1 MHQRL
6 LMIIKL
12 IIKEKSMKLSVVLL
26 EYHSLNEI
34 ITAVE
39 SIRKYEPDCEIVVS
53 SNSLY
58 NLEEQKTAL
67 ESVPYAKWVF
77 NEENGGFGYGMT
89 MGANQASGDYIVFLN
104 SDVILL
110 DNFEKMI
117 QYMDAHPNIGLIAPE
132 LIDENGVVQD
142 SYRKTITPFNF
153 IWRHIT
159 RLMHV
164 EHNNK
169 RNEPMIVDWVI
180 GAFML
185 TKRSILIWSEAL
197 IIIDTLCMWRIW
209 ISVMNL
215 NSKA

>member
-1 MHQRL
+1 
-6 LMIIKL
+6 
-12 IIKEKSMKLSVVLL
+12 MKLSVVLL

-67 ESVPYAKWVF
+67 ESVPDAKWVF

-110 DNFEKMI
+110 DNFESSR
-117 QYMDAHPNIGLIAPE
+117 YLNDVSDAKVLPKSA
-132 LIDENGVVQD
+132 Q
-142 SYRKTITPFNF
+142 
-153 IWRHIT
+153 
-159 RLMHV
+159 
-164 EHNNK
+164 
-169 RNEPMIVDWVI
+169 
-180 GAFML
+180 
-185 TKRSILIWSEAL
+185 RSSIFSS
-197 IIIDTLCMWRIW
+197 R
-209 ISVMNL
+209 
-215 NSKA
+215 